1 MKNLNSCHPG
11 RSEGK
16 SLFFASLRM
25 TFMATALFSASLYA
39 QAGVGDDGPYLIRG
53 VTVVTGT
60 GQTLPNSNIIVRNG
74 RIERIG
80 SGITTPNAKVIEAAG
95 KFVYP
100 GMVDANTPIGLVEI
114 SGVQTMTMRSE
125 LGQFNPHLRA
135 IVALNLDSEL
145 LGVTRMSGVTTVLT
159 SPSGGLISGQAALIN
174 TSGWTWEDIGVKSNA
189 GIVINLP
196 SAAGGGGRGGGRGGR
211 GGIAGAVAGAS
222 TADLNAFMA
231 AAKDYHTKRSANA
244 AKLDLVYEPMRGLF
258 TKEIPALIPADG
270 EAGIRAAV
278 DFGDQWGMK
287 VVILGGA
294 QAYKVRT
301 LLAQK
306 NVPVVLNSLMTSPP
320 AGSPYDE
327 IYAQPGL
334 LNDAGVKFA
343 FSTGSGA
350 NARHVPL
357 SAALAVAYGLP
368 KDAALK
374 ALTIWPA
381 EIFGAEKDIG
391 TVEAGK
397 LANFVIT
404 SGDPMD
410 LRSQIVDVFIK
421 GRMAPEDDRHHRL
434 YAKYKSRPLPI
445 KVP

>member
-1 MKNLNSCHPG
+1 MKREKQIP
-11 RSEGK
+11 R
-16 SLFFASLRM
+16 LRRGM
-25 TFMATALFSASLYA
+25 TNALCALGMTLLLAAPLSA

-53 VTVVTGT
+53 ATVVTGT
-60 GQTLPNSNIIVRNG
+60 GQTLANTNIIVRGG

-80 SGITTPNAKVIEAAG
+80 AGITAPNAKVIEAAG

-125 LGQFNPHLRA
+125 IGQFNPHLRA

-145 LGVTRMSGVTTVLT
+145 LGVTRMSGVTSVLT
-159 SPSGGLISGQAALIN
+159 SPAGGLISGQAALIN
-174 TSGWTWEDIGVKSNA
+174 TSGWTWEDIGIKSNA

-196 SAAGGGGRGGGRGGR
+196 SASGGGRGGRGGGRGGV
-211 GGIAGAVAGAS
+211 AGAVAGAS
-222 TADLNAFMA
+222 VADLNAFMA
-231 AAKDYHTKRSANA
+231 TSKDYSTKRA
-244 AKLDLVYEPMRGLF
+244 AGAARADLIYEPMRGLF

-270 EAGIRAAV
+270 EQGIRNAI
-278 DFGDQWGMK
+278 DFGDQWGIR
-287 VVILGGA
+287 VVILGGG

-306 NVPVVLNSLMTSPP
+306 NVPVILNTLMANP
-320 AGSPYDE
+320 AAGAPYDE

-334 LNDAGVKFA
+334 LNEAGVKFA

-381 EIFGAEKDIG
+381 QILGADKDIG
-391 TVEAGK
+391 TVEPGK
-397 LANFVIT
+397 LANFIIT

-410 LRSQIVDVFIK
+410 MRSQIVEVFIK
-421 GRMAPEDDRHHRL
+421 GRKAPEDDRHHRL

>member
-1 MKNLNSCHPG
+1 MRIQQQVP
-11 RSEGK
+11 R
-16 SLFFASLRM
+16 ALRALGM
-25 TFMATALFSASLYA
+25 TLVLAAPLAA

-53 VTVVTGT
+53 ATVVTGT
-60 GQTLPNSNIIVRNG
+60 GQTLANTNIIVRGG

-80 SGITTPNAKVIEAAG
+80 AGITTPNAKVVEAAG

-125 LGQFNPHLRA
+125 IGQFNPDLRA

-145 LGVTRMSGVTTVLT
+145 LGVTRMSGVTSVLT

-174 TSGWTWEDIGVKSNA
+174 TSGWTWEDIGIKPNA

-196 SAAGGGGRGGGRGGR
+196 SAGGGRGGRGGGGR

-222 TADLNAFMA
+222 VADLNAFMA
-231 AAKDYHTKRSANA
+231 TAKDYHAKRSANA
-244 AKLDLVYEPMRGLF
+244 AKADLVYEPMRGLF

-270 EAGIRAAV
+270 EQGIRNAI
-278 DFGDQWGMK
+278 DFGDQWGIR
-287 VVILGGA
+287 VVILGGG

-306 NVPVVLNSLMTSPP
+306 NVPVILNTLMTSPA
-320 AGSPYDE
+320 AGAPYDE

-334 LNDAGVKFA
+334 LNEAGVKFA

-381 EIFGAEKDIG
+381 QIFGADRDIG
-391 TVEAGK
+391 TVEPGK

-404 SGDPMD
+404 TGDPMD
-410 LRSQIVDVFIK
+410 MRSQIIDVFIN

-434 YAKYKSRPLPI
+434 YNKYKSRPLPI

>member
-1 MKNLNSCHPG
+1 MEKQIPRAL
-11 RSEGK
+11 R
-16 SLFFASLRM
+16 ALRM
-25 TFMATALFSASLYA
+25 TIIGAAIAAPLHA

-53 VTVVTGT
+53 ATVVTGT
-60 GQTLPNSNIIVRNG
+60 GQTLPNTNIIVRGG
-74 RIERIG
+74 RIERMG
-80 SGITTPNAKVIEAAG
+80 AGLTAPNAKVIEAAG

-114 SGVQTMTMRSE
+114 SGVQTMTLRSE
-125 LGQFNPHLRA
+125 LGQFNPHLRS

-145 LGVTRMSGVTTVLT
+145 LGVTRMSGVTSVLT
-159 SPSGGLISGQAALIN
+159 SPTGGLISGQAALIN

-196 SAAGGGGRGGGRGGR
+196 GANAAGGRGGGGRGGV
-211 GGIAGAVAGAS
+211 AGAVAGAS
-222 TADLNAFMA
+222 VADLNAFMSA
-231 AAKDYHTKRSANA
+231 SKDYHAKRTANS
-244 AKLDLVYEPMRGLF
+244 AKLDIIYEPMRGLF
-258 TKEIPALIPADG
+258 SRQIPALIPASG
-270 EAGIRAAV
+270 EQGIRQAI
-278 DFGDQWGMK
+278 DFGDQWGIK
-287 VVILGGA
+287 VVILGGNGA
-294 QAYKVRT
+294 WRVRQ

-306 NVPVVLNSLMTSPP
+306 QVPVILNSLMQSVQ
-320 AGSPYDE
+320 ANQPYDE

-334 LNDAGVKFA
+334 LNEAGVKFA

-391 TVEAGK
+391 TVEVGK

-410 LRSQIVDVFIK
+410 LRSQIIDVFIK

-434 YAKYKSRPLPI
+434 YNKYKGRPLPI

>member
-1 MKNLNSCHPG
+1 MKALTTVFRALG
-11 RSEGK
+11 AIG
-16 SLFFASLRM
+16 
-25 TFMATALFSASLYA
+25 MALILAAPLQA

-53 VTVVTGT
+53 ATVVTGT
-60 GQTLPNSNIIVRNG
+60 GQTLANTNIIVRGG
-74 RIERIG
+74 RIERMG
-80 SGITTPNAKVIEAAG
+80 QGISAPNAKVIEAAG
-95 KFVYP
+95 KYIYP

-125 LGQFNPHLRA
+125 IGQFNPHLRA

-145 LGVTRMSGVTTVLT
+145 LGVTRMSGVTSVLT
-159 SPSGGLISGQAALIN
+159 SPTGGLISGQAALIN
-174 TSGWTWEDIGVKSNA
+174 TSGWTWEDIGVKPSA

-196 SAAGGGGRGGGRGGR
+196 NAAGAGGRGGGGGRGGL
-211 GGIAGAVAGAS
+211 AGAVAGAS
-222 TADLNAFMA
+222 VADLNAFMA
-231 AAKDYHTKRSANA
+231 AAKDYHAKRSANA
-244 AKLDLVYEPMRGLF
+244 TKPDLIYEPMRALF
-258 TKEIPALIPADG
+258 SRETPAIIPANG
-270 EAGIRAAV
+270 EQGIRQAV
-278 DFGDQWGMK
+278 DFGDQWGIK
-287 VVILGGA
+287 VIILGGN
-294 QAYKVRT
+294 QAWRVRQ

-306 NVPVVLNSLMTSPP
+306 QVPVILSSLMQSPT
-320 AGSPYDE
+320 ADMPYDE

-334 LNDAGVKFA
+334 LNEAGVKFA
-343 FSTGSGA
+343 FSTGGGA

-381 EIFGAEKDIG
+381 EMFGAEKDIG
-391 TVEAGK
+391 TVEPGK

-404 SGDPMD
+404 TGDPMD
-410 LRSQIVDVFIK
+410 MRSQIIDVFIK

-434 YAKYKSRPLPI
+434 YAKYKARPLPI

>member
-1 MKNLNSCHPG
+1 MKKQIPRAL
-11 RSEGK
+11 R
-16 SLFFASLRM
+16 ALRM
-25 TFMATALFSASLYA
+25 TVVATALAAPLHA

-53 VTVVTGT
+53 ATVVTGT
-60 GQTLPNSNIIVRNG
+60 GQTLPNTNIIVRGG
-74 RIERIG
+74 RIERMG
-80 SGITTPNAKVIEAAG
+80 QGITTPNAKVVEATG
-95 KFVYP
+95 KYIYP

-125 LGQFNPHLRA
+125 IGQFNPHLRA

-159 SPSGGLISGQAALIN
+159 SPTGGLISGQAALIN
-174 TSGWTWEDIGVKSNA
+174 TSGWTWEDIGVKPDA
-189 GIVINLP
+189 AIVINLP
-196 SAAGGGGRGGGRGGR
+196 NAAGAGGRGGGGR

-222 TADLNAFMA
+222 VADLNAFMA
-231 AAKDYHTKRSANA
+231 AAKDYHAKRLANA
-244 AKLDLVYEPMRGLF
+244 TKPDLIYEPMRALF
-258 TKEIPALIPADG
+258 SKQIPAIIPANG
-270 EAGIRAAV
+270 EQGIRQAV
-278 DFGDQWGMK
+278 DFGDQWGIR
-287 VVILGGA
+287 VVILGGNEA
-294 QAYKVRT
+294 WRVRQ

-306 NVPVVLNSLMTSPP
+306 QVPVILSSLMQSPQ
-320 AGSPYDE
+320 ANMPYDE

-334 LNDAGVKFA
+334 LNEAGVKFA
-343 FSTGSGA
+343 FSTGGGA

-381 EIFGAEKDIG
+381 EMFGAEKDIG
-391 TVEAGK
+391 TVEPGK

-404 SGDPMD
+404 TGNPMD
-410 LRSQIVDVFIK
+410 MRSQIIDVFIK

-434 YAKYKSRPLPI
+434 YAKYKARPLPI

>member
-1 MKNLNSCHPG
+1 MKAQVQIPRAL
-11 RSEGK
+11 RA
-16 SLFFASLRM
+16 LVMTTVFASP
-25 TFMATALFSASLYA
+25 LYA

-53 VTVVTGT
+53 ATVITGT
-60 GQTLPNSNIIVRNG
+60 GQTLANTNIIVRGG
-74 RIERIG
+74 RIERMG
-80 SGITTPNAKVIEAAG
+80 PGLTTPNAKVIEAAG

-114 SGVQTMTMRSE
+114 SGVQTMSLRSE
-125 LGQFNPHLRA
+125 MGQFNPHLRA

-159 SPSGGLISGQAALIN
+159 SPTGGLISGQAALIN

-196 SAAGGGGRGGGRGGR
+196 GSGGGGRGGRGGR

-222 TADLNAFMA
+222 VADLNAFMA

-244 AKLDLVYEPMRGLF
+244 TKVDIIYEPMRGLF
-258 TKEIPALIPADG
+258 NKDIPAIIPANG
-270 EAGIRAAV
+270 EQAIRQAI
-278 DFGDQWGMK
+278 DFGDQWGIK
-287 VVILGGA
+287 VVVLGGNEA
-294 QAYKVRT
+294 WRVRQT
-301 LLAQK
+301 LAQK
-306 NVPVVLNSLMTSPP
+306 HVPVILSSLMASVG
-320 AGSPYDE
+320 ADQPYDE

-334 LNDAGVKFA
+334 LYEAGVKFA
-343 FSTGSGA
+343 FSTGGGA

-391 TVEAGK
+391 TVEVGK
-397 LANFVIT
+397 LANFVLT

-410 LRSQIVDVFIK
+410 MRSQIIDVFIK
-421 GRMAPEDDRHHRL
+421 GRMAPEDDRQHRL
-434 YAKYKSRPLPI
+434 YNKYKSRPLPI

>member
-1 MKNLNSCHPG
+1 MKAKVQIPRLRRG
-11 RSEGK
+11 MTILAGA
-16 SLFFASLRM
+16 FAFAAPLH
-25 TFMATALFSASLYA
+25 A
-39 QAGVGDDGPYLIRG
+39 QAGVGDDGPYLVRG
-53 VTVVTGT
+53 ATVVTGT
-60 GQTLPNSNIIVRNG
+60 GQTLQNTNIIVRNG
-74 RIERIG
+74 RIERMG
-80 SGITTPNAKVIEAAG
+80 QGITTPNAKVIEAAG

-114 SGVQTMTMRSE
+114 TGVQTMSLRSE

-145 LGVTRMSGVTTVLT
+145 LGVTRMSGVTSVLT
-159 SPSGGLISGQAALIN
+159 SPTGGLISGQAALIN
-174 TSGWTWEDIGVKSNA
+174 TSGWTWEDIGVRPNA

-196 SAAGGGGRGGGRGGR
+196 NAGGAGGRGGGRGGL
-211 GGIAGAVAGAS
+211 AGAVAGA
-222 TADLNAFMA
+222 TVADLNAFMA
-231 AAKDYHTKRSANA
+231 AAKDYHTKRAANA
-244 AKLDLVYEPMRGLF
+244 VRPDLVYEPMRGLF
-258 TKEIPALIPADG
+258 NREIPALIPANG
-270 EAGIRAAV
+270 EQGIRQAV
-278 DFGDQWGMK
+278 DFGDQWGIK
-287 VVILGGA
+287 VVILGGN
-294 QAYKVRT
+294 QAWRVRQ

-306 NVPVVLNSLMTSPP
+306 QVPVILSSLMQSVP
-320 AGSPYDE
+320 AGQPYDE
-327 IYAQPGL
+327 TYAQPGL
-334 LNDAGVKFA
+334 LYEAGVKFA
-343 FSTGSGA
+343 FSTGGGA

-391 TVEAGK
+391 TVEPGK
-397 LANFVIT
+397 LANFVLT

-410 LRSQIVDVFIK
+410 MRSQIIDVFIK

-434 YAKYKSRPLPI
+434 YAKYKARPLPI

>member
-1 MKNLNSCHPG
+1 MKS
-11 RSEGK
+11 
-16 SLFFASLRM
+16 FFKAAAM
-25 TFMATALFSASLYA
+25 FAVAAPLYA

-53 VTVVTGT
+53 ATVVTGT
-60 GQTLPNSNIIVRNG
+60 GQTMPNTNIIVRNG

-80 SGITTPNAKVIEAAG
+80 AGLTTPNAKVVEAAG

-125 LGQFNPHLRA
+125 MGQFNPHLRS

-159 SPSGGLISGQAALIN
+159 SPTGGLISGQAALIN

-189 GIVINLP
+189 GLVINLP
-196 SAAGGGGRGGGRGGR
+196 GAGGGGGRGGGRGGF
-211 GGIAGAVAGAS
+211 AGAVAGAS
-222 TADLNAFMA
+222 VADLNAFMA

-244 AKLDLVYEPMRGLF
+244 ARSDLIYEPMRALF
-258 TKEIPALIPADG
+258 SKEIPALIPATS
-270 EAGIRAAV
+270 EQGIRQAIE
-278 DFGDQWGMK
+278 FGDQWGIK
-287 VVILGGA
+287 VVILGGGNTA
-294 QAYKVRT
+294 WKVRQ

-306 NVPVVLNSLMTSPP
+306 QVPVILSSLMQNVPQ
-320 AGSPYDE
+320 GSTYDE
-327 IYAQPGL
+327 IYAQPAL
-334 LNDAGVKFA
+334 LHEAGVKFA
-343 FSTGSGA
+343 FSTGGGA

-368 KDAALK
+368 KDVAMK

-391 TVEAGK
+391 TVEVGK

-410 LRSQIVDVFIK
+410 LRTQIIDVFIK
-421 GRMAPEDDRHHRL
+421 GRMAPDDDRHSRL

>member
-1 MKNLNSCHPG
+1 MKYKKQIPRL
-11 RSEGK
+11 R
-16 SLFFASLRM
+16 LRM
-25 TFMATALFSASLYA
+25 TTAVAAVVLAAPLQA

-53 VTVVTGT
+53 ATVITGT
-60 GQTLPNSNIIVRNG
+60 GQTLPNTNIIVRGG
-74 RIERIG
+74 RIERMG
-80 SGITTPNAKVIEAAG
+80 AGLTTPNAKVIEAAG

-114 SGVQTMTMRSE
+114 SGVQTMSLRSE

-145 LGVTRMSGVTTVLT
+145 LGVTRMSGVTSVLT
-159 SPSGGLISGQAALIN
+159 SPTGGLISGQAALIN

-196 SAAGGGGRGGGRGGR
+196 NANGGGGGRGGGRGGF
-211 GGIAGAVAGAS
+211 AGAVAGAS
-222 TADLNAFMA
+222 VADLNAFMT

-244 AKLDLVYEPMRGLF
+244 TKSDIIYEPMRALF
-258 TKEIPALIPADG
+258 SREIPAIIPASG
-270 EAGIRAAV
+270 EQGIRQAV
-278 DFGDQWGMK
+278 DFGDQWGIK
-287 VVILGGA
+287 VVILGGNGA
-294 QAYKVRT
+294 WRVRQ

-306 NVPVVLNSLMTSPP
+306 QVPVILNSLMQSVQ
-320 AGSPYDE
+320 ANQPYDE

-334 LNDAGVKFA
+334 LNEAGVKFA

-357 SAALAVAYGLP
+357 SAALAIAYGLP
-368 KDAALK
+368 KEAALK

-381 EIFGAEKDIG
+381 EMFGAEKDIG
-391 TVEAGK
+391 TVEPGK

-404 SGDPMD
+404 TGDPLD

>member
-1 MKNLNSCHPG
+1 MSNSRTTLARRRRAMQC
-11 RSEGK
+11 
-16 SLFFASLRM
+16 
-25 TFMATALFSASLYA
+25 TAALVAAVAVSAQARA

-53 VTVVTGT
+53 ATVVTGT
-60 GQTLPNSNIIVRNG
+60 GQTLQNTNIIVRGG
-74 RIERIG
+74 RIERMG
-80 SGITTPNAKVIEAAG
+80 PGLTAPNAKVVEAAG

-125 LGQFNPHLRA
+125 MGQFNPHLRS

-159 SPSGGLISGQAALIN
+159 SPTGGLISGQAALIN
-174 TSGWTWEDIGVKSNA
+174 TSGWTWEDIGVRSNA

-196 SAAGGGGRGGGRGGR
+196 GAAGGGGRGGGGGGR
-211 GGIAGAVAGAS
+211 GGFAGAVAGAS
-222 TADLNAFMA
+222 VADLNAFMA

-244 AKLDLVYEPMRGLF
+244 ARQDLVYEPMRALF
-258 TKEIPALIPADG
+258 SRQVPALIPASG
-270 EAGIRAAV
+270 EQGIRQAI
-278 DFGDQWGMK
+278 DFGDQWGIK
-287 VVILGGA
+287 VVILGGN
-294 QAYKVRT
+294 QAWRVRQ

-306 NVPVVLNSLMTSPP
+306 QVPVILSSLMQNAPQ
-320 AGSPYDE
+320 GSAYDE

-334 LNDAGVKFA
+334 LHEAGVKFA
-343 FSTGSGA
+343 FSTGGGA

-357 SAALAVAYGLP
+357 SAALAVSYGLP
-368 KDAALK
+368 KDIAMK

-391 TVEAGK
+391 TVEPGK

-404 SGDPMD
+404 TGDPMD
-410 LRSQIVDVFIK
+410 LRTQIVDVFIK
-421 GRMAPEDDRHHRL
+421 GRMAPDDDRHSRL
-434 YAKYKSRPLPI
+434 WQKYKSRPLPI